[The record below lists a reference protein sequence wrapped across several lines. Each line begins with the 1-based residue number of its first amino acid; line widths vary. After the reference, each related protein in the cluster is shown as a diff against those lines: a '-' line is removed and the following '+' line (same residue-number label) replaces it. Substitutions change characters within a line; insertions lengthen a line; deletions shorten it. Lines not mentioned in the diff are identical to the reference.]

1 MARPKGLKEKTVY
14 RIRRAYAK
22 GKETQQALAERFGLS
37 QSTICKIV
45 NNYIHKSD
53 TNVVMGG
60 AAEAKYSVGFKYG
73 DKRQGR

>member
-14 RIRRAYAK
+14 KIRQVYSRGKSTQHDLAK
-22 GKETQQALAERFGLS
+22 KFGLS

-60 AAEAKYSVGFKYG
+60 AAEVKYSVGFRYG
-73 DKRQGR
+73 DQRQRR